1 MKRRIIGLWLWLGLM
16 VALLAQPVQA
26 GHRVVLLTVEGAIT
40 PSTADY
46 IERGLRRAEEMGA
59 AALLI
64 RLDTPGGDV
73 GATLEIMQ
81 SFENAAVPVIVYVA
95 PRGAQAMSAGTYI
108 TLAAHAAAMTPHTTI
123 GAAHPVG
130 QEGED
135 LPATLDEKLVNAL
148 VGRMNVITRR
158 RGEEAVAWAE
168 RAVRES
174 IVATDEEALEI
185 GLVDVVADDVD
196 ALLTKLDG
204 HEVET
209 VNGSIALALRGAE
222 VVEIPPSPLERL
234 LHFLTDPNVVA
245 ILLVV
250 GVQAILIELSAP
262 GGWVAGFLG
271 TLSLVLAAYGIG
283 ILPVNWLGMA
293 FIVIAF
299 VLFILDIKA
308 PTHGALTLAGTGS
321 LIAGLLVFFN
331 APPGSPYGK
340 VSVPLVIALSSISA
354 AIFAFLVVKVVQTY
368 RKPPVTGREGL
379 LHAEGITK
387 TALKPEGIV
396 FVQGE
401 RWQARS
407 LVGPLPRGT
416 KVRVAGREG
425 FILLVEPVEPVEEV
439 G

>member
-1 MKRRIIGLWLWLGLM
+1 MDKRWVRWLLVVWMLAF
-16 VALLAQPVQA
+16 ALVPKAEA

-46 IERGLRRAEEMGA
+46 IDRGLQEAEAMGA
-59 AALLI
+59 AAVII

-81 SFENAAVPVIVYVA
+81 RFENAAVPVIVYVA
-95 PRGAQAMSAGTYI
+95 PRGAQAMSAGTFI
-108 TLAAHAAAMTPHTTI
+108 TLAAHAAAMAPHTTI

-130 QEGED
+130 SEGKN
-135 LPATLDEKLVNAL
+135 LPETLDEKLVNAL
-148 VGRMNVITRR
+148 VGRMNVITER
-158 RGEEAVAWAE
+158 RGEEAVRWAE

-174 IVATDEEALEI
+174 IVATDEEALDI

-196 ALLTKLDG
+196 ELLVELDG

-209 VNGSIALALRGAE
+209 VNGSFAMALQGAE
-222 VVEIPPSPLERL
+222 IVEVPPSPLERL
-234 LHFLTDPNVVA
+234 LHLLTDPNIVA

-262 GGWVAGFLG
+262 GGWVSGFIG
-271 TLSLVLAAYGIG
+271 VVSLTLAAYGIG

-299 VLFILDIKA
+299 ALFILDIKA

-321 LIAGLLVFFN
+321 MILGLLVFFN
-331 APPGSPYGK
+331 APAASPYGK
-340 VSVPLVIALSSISA
+340 VSVPLMIALASFSA
-354 AIFAFLVVKVVQTY
+354 LIFAFLVVKVVQTY

-387 TALKPEGIV
+387 TPLTPEGIV
-396 FVQGE
+396 LVQGE
-401 RWQARS
+401 RWQAVS
-407 LVGPLPRGT
+407 LGGNLPAGVKVVVVGRDGFTLQ
-416 KVRVAGREG
+416 VRPMEEG
-425 FILLVEPVEPVEEV
+425 